1 MKNTQ
6 LGNHTMK
13 NIVSIA
19 LLSSGLALLGVASA
33 TAAPLPTSTLALLA
47 AGERASVLT
56 ETTDNTTTSHNGSEW
71 YLSPGQSMG
80 FAYGGTTVQL
90 ESADVKSGDQDWA
103 RLSWHLGYI
112 DIDLVDYIKP
122 GYRLGETTDLNY
134 DDTTGRFIFSA
145 DTLPAYYPSGPQENV
160 VVSDLDGWTL
170 CWSDLYGDGFVD
182 TVDSIWAA
190 CDGAYLMFAGGAV
203 AADNGGSGPEG
214 LAPTGANSG
223 ANSGGI
229 IGTAVSLIAAGMIVA
244 IRRRKA

>member
-1 MKNTQ
+1 MKNTY

-19 LLSSGLALLGVASA
+19 LLSSGLALLASTPA
-33 TAAPLPTSTLALLA
+33 TAAPLPPSTLALLA

-56 ETTDNTTTSHNGSEW
+56 ETTDNTTTLHNGSEW

-90 ESADVKSGDQDWA
+90 DSADVQSGDQDWA

-112 DIDLVDYIKP
+112 DLVQYIKG
-122 GYRLGETTDLNY
+122 GYRLGETTGLN
-134 DDTTGRFIFSA
+134 DDDMTGRYIFSA
-145 DTLPAYYPSGPQENV
+145 DTLPDYYPSGPQENV
-160 VVSDLDGWTL
+160 AVSDLDGWTL
-170 CWSDLYGDGFVD
+170 CWSDLYGDTFVD

-190 CDGAYLMFAGGAV
+190 CDGAYLMLAGGEFAE
-203 AADNGGSGPEG
+203 DNGGSEG

-223 ANSGGI
+223 GI
-229 IGTAVSLIAAGMIVA
+229 LVTAVSLIAAGMIVA
-244 IRRRKA
+244 LRRRSHRSV